1 MTFLS
6 FLIFFDLDYQIIVQ
20 IEKNC
25 QNTPSLKKNEKL
37 PKPFFTNSIHTNKN
51 VVAR

>member
-6 FLIFFDLDYQIIVQ
+6 FLIFFDLGDQIIVQ

-25 QNTPSLKKNEKL
+25 QNTPSLKKNK
-37 PKPFFTNSIHTNKN
+37 KI
-51 VVAR
+51 A